1 MPIEPLS
8 ITAAVIGVVR
18 LTYDSC
24 KSLNEK
30 LKGIK
35 NAPEKLETL
44 HRDLDAF
51 QAILNSQGEA
61 SFSGLEDVALSSDQQ
76 ASLKALL
83 TVMEGCRTV
92 CEAFEKKISH
102 LTSHSDENRMA
113 LRDRIRLHFND
124 SDIGLLKENLA
135 QSQRTLN
142 DALGFANLYV
152 SYFKFTS
159 AEALL
164 IVVPKPAGARHAKAN
179 RSSTSLHPRTR
190 NRPVIS
196 AGEYMA

>member
-35 NAPEKLETL
+35 HAPEKLETL
-44 HRDLDAF
+44 RRDLDAF
-51 QAILNSQGEA
+51 QAILNSQAEA

-83 TVMEGCRTV
+83 TVMEGCRTI
-92 CEAFEKKISH
+92 CADFEKKLSH

-124 SDIGLLKENLA
+124 SEIGLLKENLA

-142 DALGFANLYV
+142 DALGFANLCV
-152 SYFKFTS
+152 SSSTS
-159 AEALL
+159 AEAPL
-164 IVVPKPAGARHAKAN
+164 IMAVPHPAGARHAKAN
-179 RSSTSLHPRTR
+179 RSSTSSHPRTR
-190 NRPVIS
+190 NRPVIL
-196 AGEYMA
+196 AGEYRA